1 MMGHKSK
8 ELKYRNA
15 RVSLLEDIDSSESLL
30 PHS

>member
-1 MMGHKSK
+1 MVHKPK

-30 PHS
+30 PTAE